1 MDGKAWFIHP
11 VAVVNYFP
19 VKPRLWHEPLENPQR
34 TFYNSGVAER
44 PHNGAFGLVRT
55 QADGKRKAH
64 AGLDLFARIG
74 TPCFACLDGEIVKA
88 CGEGTYGEVIVL
100 KVKGDDLR
108 ASRNGSVLEFVK
120 EKEIEQAIDFDINS
134 DYFYIRYCHLHK
146 DLKVPEIQVG
156 TKVKAGDHI
165 GYTSNT
171 GNAKKYANTHL
182 HLEIAMKIH
191 NNRSPKKKQT
201 ETETEEDYEKRRLG
215 YKINPALFVNLNPID
230 KKDQEKAVIK
240 GDKFYNS
247 N

>member
-1 MDGKAWFIHP
+1 MIIFI
-11 VAVVNYFP
+11 FD
-19 VKPRLWHEPLENPQR
+19 
-34 TFYNSGVAER
+34 T
-44 PHNGAFGLVRT
+44 
-55 QADGKRKAH
+55 
-64 AGLDLFARIG
+64 
-74 TPCFACLDGEIVKA
+74 
-88 CGEGTYGEVIVL
+88 VIY
-100 KVKGDDLR
+100 
-108 ASRNGSVLEFVK
+108 
-120 EKEIEQAIDFDINS
+120 IN
-134 DYFYIRYCHLHK
+134 

-201 ETETEEDYEKRRLG
+201 ETEEDYEKRRLG